1 MRSSTRKADRAR
13 VLLFVLTLSA
23 LAACSATAAPA
34 IREDHST
41 DAEELHRAQLSP
53 VEDHSMD
60 AIEAQ
65 RGRAYPH

>member
-13 VLLFVLTLSA
+13 VLLFVLTFSSLG
-23 LAACSATAAPA
+23 ACSVPAAA
-34 IREDHST
+34 VVREDHST
-41 DAEELHRAQLSP
+41 DAEEIHRALVSP

-65 RGRAYPH
+65 RGRDYPH